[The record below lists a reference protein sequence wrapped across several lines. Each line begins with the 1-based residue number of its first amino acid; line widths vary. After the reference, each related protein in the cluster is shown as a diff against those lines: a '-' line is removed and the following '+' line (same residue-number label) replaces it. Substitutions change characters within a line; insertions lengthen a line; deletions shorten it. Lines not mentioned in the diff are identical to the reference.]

1 VRKLDAGPVIAS
13 KRFQVDD
20 LIKAPELLSF
30 LFSEGDIVILVLMIF
45 DRTFKHNWVL

>member
-20 LIKAPELLSF
+20 LIKVFTLS
-30 LFSEGDIVILVLMIF
+30 LDVDSYLIIFSGS
-45 DRTFKHNWVL
+45 